1 MSSLRHLHTSPE
13 TFQSCCDLRKR
24 SVQDVAG
31 ASAVWSGGRQ
41 ELRLNPVNFY
51 AMPAPSALAAG
62 PPPSM
67 PAGSHEIQDYYSN
80 QGPPRSLSH
89 TAPSITPYL
98 GLRARLSQIWL
109 NRWTILLLL
118 VLARTLIAIAGLD
131 NNLGSA
137 RREAL
142 SACSDVESMGSTM
155 ASMPHYMS
163 QGLNE
168 MAATGVEKSVDGL
181 MQMTTL
187 SVTAVEEIVVF
198 VIGMMTN
205 TYLCLITLAVSGS
218 LHTVVGTL
226 QTAQT
231 SLNSLTKNL
240 GGDMSDTVGDFET
253 AYNKFLDAL
262 KGFTAFGASVPTP
275 PPLNLTQQ
283 VNTLEGLKLPGNLTA
298 DLQKLN
304 NSIPT
309 FAEVKNFTEGVI
321 RLPFDEVKQLINES
335 LGTYTFNRSL
345 LPIPQKEQLTFCSDN
360 DGIND
365 FFDSL
370 VDLIA
375 LAKKIAIGVLLVL
388 AILAMIPMAWREIR
402 RWRIMQERSQLVKA
416 NDRDSMD
423 VVYIVSR
430 PYTSSAGLKLSHR
443 YESQRKK
450 SLVRWVVAYA
460 TTDAALFVLALA
472 LTGLFACACQAILLR
487 SMEKEVPNLTNQVS
501 SFSDKVVA
509 QLNNASEQWAIGTN
523 AAIASVSDDINK
535 DMLGW
540 VNTTTTA
547 VNDTLNAFV
556 DKTTDVLNTT
566 FGGTPLYD
574 PIMEVLNCLLLLK
587 IAGIQ
592 NGLTWVHENA
602 HVDFPT
608 LSNDTF
614 SLGAVASLASTSN
627 PDDSFL
633 ASPGDAASNKISSA
647 VARVV
652 DEVEDGIRT
661 EALISTVLLLVWL
674 SIVLI
679 GIIRALTHWA
689 GRDKVR
695 GDGGPP
701 APNMDFRS
709 DNQDRYAGFVDVPLA
724 DVNSRRPMSP
734 APEYTPS
741 EETEVEME
749 DHQDAKLG
757 HSGRRAYEQTQ
768 MTRIDS
774 KRGSIW
780 KGD

>member
-1 MSSLRHLHTSPE
+1 MS
-13 TFQSCCDLRKR
+13 
-24 SVQDVAG
+24 
-31 ASAVWSGGRQ
+31 
-41 ELRLNPVNFY
+41 
-51 AMPAPSALAAG
+51 APSAFTAG
-62 PPPSM
+62 IPPSM
-67 PAGSHEIQDYYSN
+67 PAGSHEIQDYYSD

-118 VLARTLIAIAGLD
+118 VLARTLIAISGLD
-131 NNLGSA
+131 NSLGSA

-168 MAATGVEKSVDGL
+168 LAATGVEKSVSGL
-181 MQMTTL
+181 MQTTTL

-218 LHTVVGTL
+218 LHTVIGTL
-226 QTAQT
+226 DSAQK
-231 SLNSLTKNL
+231 SLNGLTKNL
-240 GGDMSDTVGDFET
+240 GGDMSDALGDFES

-262 KGFTAFGASVPTP
+262 KGFTAFGVSVPTP

-309 FAEVKNFTEGVI
+309 FDEVKNLTEGVI
-321 RLPFDEVKQLINES
+321 RLPFDEVKQLINQS

-345 LPIPQKEQLTFCSDN
+345 FPVPQKEQLTFCSDN
-360 DGIND
+360 NGIND
-365 FFDSL
+365 FFDGL
-370 VDLIA
+370 GDLISA
-375 LAKKIAIGVLLVL
+375 AKKVAIGVLLVL

-402 RWRIMQERSQLVKA
+402 RWRIMQERSQIVKA
-416 NDRDSMD
+416 NDRDPMD

-430 PYTSSAGLKLSHR
+430 PYTSSTGLKMSQHF
-443 YESQRKK
+443 ESQRKK
-450 SLVRWVVAYA
+450 SLTRWVVAYA

-472 LTGLFACACQAILLR
+472 FTGLLACACQAILLR
-487 SMEKEVPNLTNQVS
+487 SMAKEVPNLTNQVT

-509 QLNNASEQWAIGTN
+509 QLNNASEQWADGTN
-523 AAIASVSDDINK
+523 AAIASVSNDINK

-547 VNDTLNAFV
+547 VNDTLNTFV
-556 DKTTDVLNTT
+556 DKTSDVLNAT
-566 FGGTPLYD
+566 FGNTPLYE

-592 NGLTWVHENA
+592 KGLTWVHDNA

-608 LSNDTF
+608 LANDTF

-652 DEVEDGIRT
+652 DEVESGIRT
-661 EALISTVLLLVWL
+661 EALISTVLLLVWVMIL
-674 SIVLI
+674 LI
-679 GIIRALTHWA
+679 AIIRALMQWS

-695 GDGGPP
+695 GDGGPA
-701 APNMDFRS
+701 APNTDFRS
-709 DNQDRYAGFVDVPLA
+709 DNQDRYTGFVDVPLA
-724 DVNSRRPMSP
+724 DINSRRPMSP
-734 APEYTPS
+734 APKYTPS
-741 EETEVEME
+741 KDIEITALEQF
-749 DHQDAKLG
+749 DSKLG
-757 HSGRRAYEQTQ
+757 YVGHRGYEQTR

-780 KGD
+780 NGD

>member
-1 MSSLRHLHTSPE
+1 
-13 TFQSCCDLRKR
+13 
-24 SVQDVAG
+24 
-31 ASAVWSGGRQ
+31 
-41 ELRLNPVNFY
+41 
-51 AMPAPSALAAG
+51 MPAPSALAAG

-80 QGPPRSLSH
+80 QDPPRSLSH

-118 VLARTLIAIAGLD
+118 VLARTLIAISGLD

-226 QTAQT
+226 QSAQK

-240 GGDMSDTVGDFET
+240 GDDMSGAVGDFES

-262 KGFTAFGASVPTP
+262 SGFTAFGVSVPTP
-275 PPLNLTQQ
+275 PPLNLTKQ
-283 VNTLEGLKLPGNLTA
+283 VTTLEGLKLPGNLTA

-309 FAEVKNFTEGVI
+309 FDEVKNFTEGII

-345 LPIPQKEQLTFCSDN
+345 FPIPQKEQLTFCSDN

-365 FFDSL
+365 FFDGL

-388 AILAMIPMAWREIR
+388 AILIMIPMAWREIR
-402 RWRIMQERSQLVKA
+402 RWRLMQERSQLVKS
-416 NDRDSMD
+416 NDRDPMD

-443 YESQRKK
+443 FESQRKK
-450 SLVRWVVAYA
+450 CLVRWVVAYA
-460 TTDAALFVLALA
+460 TTDAALFL
-472 LTGLFACACQAILLR
+472 
-487 SMEKEVPNLTNQVS
+487 P
-501 SFSDKVVA
+501 
-509 QLNNASEQWAIGTN
+509 
-523 AAIASVSDDINK
+523 
-535 DMLGW
+535 
-540 VNTTTTA
+540 
-547 VNDTLNAFV
+547 
-556 DKTTDVLNTT
+556 
-566 FGGTPLYD
+566 
-574 PIMEVLNCLLLLK
+574 
-587 IAGIQ
+587 
-592 NGLTWVHENA
+592 
-602 HVDFPT
+602 
-608 LSNDTF
+608 
-614 SLGAVASLASTSN
+614 
-627 PDDSFL
+627 
-633 ASPGDAASNKISSA
+633 
-647 VARVV
+647 
-652 DEVEDGIRT
+652 
-661 EALISTVLLLVWL
+661 
-674 SIVLI
+674 
-679 GIIRALTHWA
+679 
-689 GRDKVR
+689 
-695 GDGGPP
+695 
-701 APNMDFRS
+701 
-709 DNQDRYAGFVDVPLA
+709 
-724 DVNSRRPMSP
+724 
-734 APEYTPS
+734 
-741 EETEVEME
+741 
-749 DHQDAKLG
+749 
-757 HSGRRAYEQTQ
+757 
-768 MTRIDS
+768 
-774 KRGSIW
+774 
-780 KGD
+780 

>member
-1 MSSLRHLHTSPE
+1 MS
-13 TFQSCCDLRKR
+13 
-24 SVQDVAG
+24 
-31 ASAVWSGGRQ
+31 
-41 ELRLNPVNFY
+41 
-51 AMPAPSALAAG
+51 APSAFAAG
-62 PPPSM
+62 LPPSM
-67 PAGSHEIQDYYSN
+67 PAGSHGIQDYYSN
-80 QGPPRSLSH
+80 QGPPRSLPH

-118 VLARTLIAIAGLD
+118 VLARTLIAISGL
-131 NNLGSA
+131 NNDLGSA

-168 MAATGVEKSVDGL
+168 LAATGVEKSINGL
-181 MQMTTL
+181 MDMTTM

-205 TYLCLITLAVSGS
+205 TYLCLITFAVSGS
-218 LHTVVGTL
+218 LHTVIGTL
-226 QTAQT
+226 ESAQTA
-231 SLNSLTKNL
+231 LNTLTKGVGN
-240 GGDMSDTVGDFET
+240 DMSGAVSDFES
-253 AYNKFLDAL
+253 AYNTFLDAL
-262 KGFTAFGASVPTP
+262 SGFTAFGKSIPTP
-275 PPLNLTQQ
+275 PPLNLSTE
-283 VNTLEGLKLPGNLTA
+283 VTTLEGLKLPGNLTA
-298 DLQKLN
+298 DLQTLN

-309 FAEVKNFTEGVI
+309 FAQVKNFTEGVI
-321 RLPFDEVKQLINES
+321 RLPFEDVKQLINGS
-335 LGTYTFNRSL
+335 LGNYTFNRSL
-345 LPIPQKEQLTFCSDN
+345 FPVPQKEQLTFCSDN

-365 FFDSL
+365 FFDDL
-370 VDLIA
+370 VHLADIA
-375 LAKKIAIGVLLVL
+375 RKAFIGVLLVL

-402 RWRIMQERSQLVKA
+402 RWRKMQERSQLINSDA
-416 NDRDSMD
+416 RDPMD

-430 PYTSSAGLKLSHR
+430 PYTASAGLKLSHR

-450 SLVRWVVAYA
+450 SLIRWVVAYA

-472 LTGLFACACQAILLR
+472 LTGLFSCACQAILLR
-487 SMEKEVPNLTNQVS
+487 SIEKEVPNLTNQVS

-523 AAIASVSDDINK
+523 AAIASVSHDINQ

-547 VNDTLNAFV
+547 VNATLNAFV
-556 DKTTDVLNTT
+556 DQTTDVLNTT
-566 FGGTPLYD
+566 FGGTPLYE

-592 NGLTWVHENA
+592 SGLTWVQDNA

-608 LSNDTF
+608 LPNDTF
-614 SLGAVASLASTSN
+614 SLGAVSSLASTSD

-633 ASPGDAASNKISSA
+633 ASPGDAASDQISSA

-652 DEVEDGIRT
+652 NDLEDTIRT
-661 EALISTVLLLVWL
+661 EALISTVLLLVWIL
-674 SIVLI
+674 IVLI
-679 GIIRALTHWA
+679 AVIRALTQWV

-695 GDGGPP
+695 GDGGVAP
-701 APNMDFRS
+701 ALASSTVPNMDFRS
-709 DNQDRYAGFVDVPLA
+709 DDQDRYMTNVPLA
-724 DVNSRRPMSP
+724 DVNTSRPMSP
-734 APEYTPS
+734 APRYTPAKEAEVQV
-741 EETEVEME
+741 EEQ
-749 DHQDAKLG
+749 QDSKLG
-757 HSGRRAYEQTQ
+757 YVGRRAYQETVS
-768 MTRIDS
+768 TVGS